1 MLRAWEQKGHSGTIS
16 VAKDTRTLS
25 LNVLAT
31 AGFHQSYP
39 FHSHDESHADEARSY
54 RTSLA
59 TVLDNALLM
68 MLAPPRL
75 LSLPFAPASW
85 QKIGQAVEDFRGH
98 MSDMLNQERSSAS
111 QSAAGRGTLISS
123 LVRASEDGEPNE
135 VDSINRDRP
144 TVRSLSLGEML
155 GNIFIINFAG
165 HDTTANTLAY
175 AMLMLAAYP
184 HVQEWVAKEIRHVL
198 GAQENDIQDYETAFP
213 RLKRCFA
220 VLVSYNT

>member
-1 MLRAWEQKGHSGTIS
+1 MIRAWEHKGQAGTAG
-16 VAKDTRTLS
+16 VAKDARTLS

-31 AGFHQSYP
+31 AGFHKSYP

-59 TVLDNALLM
+59 TVLDNSLLM

-85 QKIGQAVEDFRGH
+85 QNIGQAVKDFRRY
-98 MSDMLNQERSSAS
+98 MSDMLNQERCSAS
-111 QSAAGRGTLISS
+111 QGAVGRGTLISS
-123 LVRASEDGEPNE
+123 LVRASEDGKPNE
-135 VDSINRDRP
+135 VDSKNRHRP
-144 TVRSLSLGEML
+144 TVRSLSFSEML
-155 GNIFIINFAG
+155 GNIFVINFAG

-184 HVQEWVAKEIRHVL
+184 DVQEWIAEEIRQVL
-198 GAQENDIQDYETAFP
+198 EVPENDIQKYEATFP
-213 RLKRCFA
+213 QLKRCFA
-220 VLVSYNT
+220 VLVS